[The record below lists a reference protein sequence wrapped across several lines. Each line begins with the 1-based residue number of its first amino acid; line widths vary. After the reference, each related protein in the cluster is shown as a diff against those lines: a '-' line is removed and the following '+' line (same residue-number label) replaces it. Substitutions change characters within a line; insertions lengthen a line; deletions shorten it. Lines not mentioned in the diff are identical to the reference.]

1 MRVPTDIAV
10 EEVPGPGFLARH
22 PFLVLASPAVL
33 WVLGLGIYRLFFH
46 PIAKFPGPKLAGL
59 TYWYETYHDFLRGG
73 KYTEKISDLHDKYG
87 EHLYHLFSQTL
98 HVPRIAPITASLQ
111 GPIIRINPEELHVR
125 DPKFIDT
132 LYTYG
137 SKRGISSWFTG
148 PFE

>member
-73 KYTEKISDLHDKYG
+73 KYTEKISDLHDKY
-87 EHLYHLFSQTL
+87 
-98 HVPRIAPITASLQ
+98 APITASLQ